1 MQKAFVNGNLMH
13 KEKQRLVFE
22 VQRRT
27 AIIHGGTKESETI
40 QWPKLWQFIV
50 TVSLRIK
57 NFLNNYSGMAW
68 LKTLRNPLKFV
79 KVGGEQILTFLPI
92 KKTTRWSQL
101 WTFCDRLRRRNSWW
115 MLSFRSSID
124 VNKMRE
130 NLITCL
136 EMQRLT
142 QFPKVSNQYIYI
154 LTLFAI
160 KFLPIF

>member
-1 MQKAFVNGNLMH
+1 MQKEFVNGNLMH
-13 KEKQRLVFE
+13 KEKRRFVFE

-27 AIIHGGTKESETI
+27 AIIHGDTKESETI
-40 QWPKLWQFIV
+40 QWPKPWQFIV

-57 NFLNNYSGMAW
+57 NFRNDCSGMAW

-130 NLITCL
+130 HLITCL

-142 QFPKVSNQYIYI
+142 QFPKVSNQ
-154 LTLFAI
+154 
-160 KFLPIF
+160 

>member
-1 MQKAFVNGNLMH
+1 MVARRNRRQFNG
-13 KEKQRLVFE
+13 QSFD
-22 VQRRT
+22 
-27 AIIHGGTKESETI
+27 SSS
-40 QWPKLWQFIV
+40 WPWV
-50 TVSLRIK
+50 YVS
-57 NFLNNYSGMAW
+57 NFLNDCSGMAW

-115 MLSFRSSID
+115 MLSFRSSIG

-130 NLITCL
+130 HLITCL